1 MLNLAMLAMRIPI
14 KKRTVQGLVRYVVD
28 LRGKGRPNKRSFF
41 KTKAEAEKFAD
52 QWKSKIAEEQTD
64 PPIILVGREKRDYL
78 AAMDIADGKFT
89 LVEAA
94 LCKREHSK
102 TVTPHSMVNAVGH
115 CVAAKRASGKNRDYL
130 SIFENRLLAFSAFA
144 GKPHCHEVTQED
156 VERWLSTRSWK
167 NITKRGA
174 LVDLG
179 TFFNFCLNKS
189 WVTSN
194 PCEHVEQIRIDQF
207 ARGILTP
214 EQASIFIRTV
224 AEKDSGLVRY
234 FTDQMFGGLRELE
247 ARMLTHRMEHKL
259 HIELPGDDIYEPGFI
274 EWNPTWKAW
283 RDEYPGEYYPIQRFQ
298 VRIDKV
304 KAWAKGKMIEE
315 KVADKDWWFPRNCLR
330 HSFCTYASK
339 VWGTGKAADLAR
351 HSEAMQ
357 KKHYRR
363 PIPLEDA
370 KAFWAILP

>member
-1 MLNLAMLAMRIPI
+1 MVRGKA
-14 KKRTVQGLVRYVVD
+14 RYVID
-28 LRGKGRPNKRSFF
+28 LRGKGKGKRAFF
-41 KTKAEAEKFAD
+41 KEKSQAERFAEKM
-52 QWKSKIAEEQTD
+52 KLKIEEEQAD
-64 PPIILVGREKRDYL
+64 PPLILVGKEKLDHL
-78 AAMDIADGKFT
+78 AAKGILGGRASM
-89 LVEAA
+89 VEAA
-94 LCKREHSK
+94 HFFVTNHKV
-102 TVTPHSMVNAVGH
+102 VTPQSVITAIGL
-115 CVAAKRASGKNRDYL
+115 CVAAKRASGKNRDYIQ
-130 SIFENRLLAFSAFA
+130 IFENRIISFA
-144 GKPHCHEVTQED
+144 DFCGKKQCHEFTQED
-156 VERWLSTRSWK
+156 VDKWLASRGWK

-174 LVDLG
+174 LVDLS

-194 PCEHVEQIRIDQF
+194 PCEHVEEIRIDQF

-214 EQASIFIRTV
+214 EQAAIFIRTV

-234 FTDQMFGGLRELE
+234 FADQLFGGLRELE

-283 RDEYPGEYYPIQRFQ
+283 RDKYPGEYWPINRFQ

-304 KAWAKGKMIEE
+304 KALAKGKMIDG
-315 KVADKDWWFPRNCLR
+315 KQADKDWWFPRNCLR

-339 VWGTGKAADLAR
+339 VWGTGRAADLAR